1 MSRFRFE
8 LATSEDD
15 QQLRSVLSRT
25 SMPGRFSLALQ
36 REPDFF
42 RALAVEG
49 PEIQVIA
56 CRDRL
61 TNQIV
66 GLGTRSIRER
76 FVSGQVCRVGYLGSL
91 RLLPEFRSA
100 TLVAR
105 GYQFFKELAQQ
116 DRVAWHF
123 TSITDD
129 NQAAVRLLT
138 SGRAGLPIYR
148 RVATLQTL
156 VLTQSSVKRLA
167 AEPSSDERNLVVRK
181 ATAADLPDL
190 VVSLNRNNSKFDF
203 SLHYQVE
210 NFSSHS
216 QTDTSHKLPVSRAS
230 QVTRDLTL
238 DRVHVAWSDGEIV
251 GSLGA
256 WDQRG
261 YKQIVVRS
269 MPASWR
275 WLRPIWNWLAPWH
288 QQPRLVRVGETLRSL
303 CAALVA
309 FAEPC
314 QAVARTLLQQTLSE
328 LQPDDY
334 FLLAVDVKHALHHWL
349 KPLARMQ
356 YQNGIYIVGWDSDQV
371 ASYRSAQP
379 LSLELG
385 CL

>member
-8 LATSEDD
+8 LATPEDD

-25 SMPGRFSLALQ
+25 TMPGRFSLALQ

-138 SGRAGLPIYR
+138 SA
-148 RVATLQTL
+148 
-156 VLTQSSVKRLA
+156 SSGI
-167 AEPSSDERNLVVRK
+167 
-181 ATAADLPDL
+181 ADL
-190 VVSLNRNNSKFDF
+190 STRG
-203 SLHYQVE
+203 HAA
-210 NFSSHS
+210 NFSTN
-216 QTDTSHKLPVSRAS
+216 QEQFEATGCKAIERRA
-230 QVTRDLTL
+230 Q
-238 DRVHVAWSDGEIV
+238 
-251 GSLGA
+251 LGGA
-256 WDQRG
+256 KGHRG
-261 YKQIVVRS
+261 RF
-269 MPASWR
+269 A
-275 WLRPIWNWLAPWH
+275 RPGRFT
-288 QQPRLVRVGETLRSL
+288 QP
-303 CAALVA
+303 
-309 FAEPC
+309 
-314 QAVARTLLQQTLSE
+314 
-328 LQPDDY
+328 
-334 FLLAVDVKHALHHWL
+334 
-349 KPLARMQ
+349 
-356 YQNGIYIVGWDSDQV
+356 
-371 ASYRSAQP
+371 
-379 LSLELG
+379 
-385 CL
+385 